1 MKHLFTKICIALIF
15 IELIAIIA
23 LGVSQLSIILM
34 GIVFLEEL
42 LILLY
47 ELTK

>member
-15 IELIAIIA
+15 IELLAIIA
-23 LGVSQLSIILM
+23 LGVGKLSIILM